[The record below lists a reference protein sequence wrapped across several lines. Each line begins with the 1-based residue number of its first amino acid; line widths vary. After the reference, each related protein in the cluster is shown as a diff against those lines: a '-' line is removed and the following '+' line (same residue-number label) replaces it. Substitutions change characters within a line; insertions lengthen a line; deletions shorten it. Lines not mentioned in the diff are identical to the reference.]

1 MRKAAAC
8 GLLILLVSMVLPL
21 VRGLSDIQAATPT
34 AITKLKPLYLTTDLV
49 DNGKARVVIVAPA
62 GVRYRDSIVLLRGR
76 IRALSGVEIPV
87 ISDNEM
93 PEALLRRTHV
103 IALGNMASNRFIEHL
118 YRQWQVILDPAYP
131 GKGGYVVRSLHNPYG
146 TGRNVIFIGGS
157 DDAGVAAAAD
167 AFGRLLKKPKN
178 GTLSVGRLMEIRL
191 GQGMNPPTI
200 GAFMPKWQVFSWND
214 SWRKTSTGRETG
226 YPPASTFG
234 WNPISVAGAL
244 YYMTGKK
251 EYLDCFKELAMPDS
265 GNIPLANRTDSA
277 FTDPLDPLVK
287 NYHYRSHLVDRV
299 FDLIE
304 ESPLFSNE
312 ERLHITNKLL
322 AHQVEYDPKNTY
334 TAPNGDRHGL
344 WHLMNIYTGSRY
356 FATYYPDPVWNKRIE
371 NVRTSFRSF
380 IGNSTWGERDTLY
393 WVSTSLEPVFEFF
406 LMDGYDEFIRS
417 GTAKTMLN
425 ALGVLMT
432 GDEVDDF
439 NKYLSMGL
447 LLRAAHMTGDSRYL
461 WMLRQAGFD
470 LDVFRIGQSYRPSQS
485 GEPKPPADLLGRIAV
500 APLAEKD
507 RVSSGTTVPAGEGFQ
522 ILSWRAGLEKYDDY
536 LLLDGFEGLGRHPY
550 QVNTL
555 LRLRMFGG
563 KNVLSGY
570 DNGLNVWFNG
580 MSGAHVAR
588 SAALRERLAGDD
600 FAYLHTEVPDMPGSR
615 WKRHILALKGEGAI
629 VVDRLIPLE
638 TGRFDVV
645 SSWQMGGKVKNPG
658 APSRRMVSGNGT
670 GFCSAEHPYQQLN
683 DTLVQAKVSRELDPS
698 EAMSLATIFFKEM
711 NPKAISALRNGG
723 YLVSGARTAFVGVGD
738 RRDASLS
745 VSAEFCWL
753 EENRILLDGATE
765 LIVQGVPVFRSDRPV
780 ALMWDLVGGTVRVDA
795 TGPGTISLG
804 NGIRTVASGKQVFA
818 GVPSPAGLDRRLAAI
833 FPALDTEVV
842 DPMSPAGN
850 LVPQATGWL
859 PSWEVVLGG
868 KISAIEAVFGPAESG
883 FWVASQENQAAALV
897 RIDGKGKVLRRI
909 QQPGEILSLRS
920 AKSPGQ
926 SRAFGVL
933 AGFRD
938 DTLRAFSGSGKEL
951 WSVRTSLHPSFIIGD
966 RYDAPWFTD
975 PNPPNNKSGVY
986 SILVGDLWGT
996 GKEEIAAGRPCT
1008 VEFRAL
1014 DGRLK
1019 GRTAT
1024 RWGDNTF
1031 LAVPD
1036 TPGKG
1041 GSTARLLAGKGYT
1054 GNPQLSGIGPDYRN
1068 VSDSLFAAISPDFT
1082 QMHAWLQRGMSGLET
1097 ADLDGDGTDEV
1108 VYTLS
1113 GHWNELRV
1121 YEGSG
1126 AIRWMKFFGP
1136 DKAGGT
1142 FMSALHLADL
1152 DGDGLKEILTG
1163 TKTGWLHVFDRR
1175 GNLLWQRRF
1184 DSGVTAL
1191 TAPGDTQR
1199 VAVGCEDGSLLLLDG
1214 AGNTLAAAHLDG
1226 AVRTLVNTP
1235 RGVIAGSEKGLV
1247 RAYPLS
1253 P

>member
-1 MRKAAAC
+1 MQRIAVSLTLIFALVLFAGPSPTHAAFPEIQR
-8 GLLILLVSMVLPL
+8 LKNLHLETTLVKNGAP
-21 VRGLSDIQAATPT
+21 AA
-34 AITKLKPLYLTTDLV
+34 
-49 DNGKARVVIVAPA
+49 VIVAPKTGFLGTQA
-62 GVRYRDSIVLLRGR
+62 NQIAAKIHSLTGATL
-76 IRALSGVEIPV
+76 EI
-87 ISDNEM
+87 ISDQTA
-93 PEALLRRTHV
+93 PEEVLKGRNV
-103 IALGNMASNRFIEHL
+103 IALGNMANNHFIEHL
-118 YRQWQVILDPAYP
+118 YRQWQVILDPTYP

-146 TGRNVIFIGGS
+146 TGRNVIFVGGS

-178 GTLSVGRLMEIRL
+178 GTLSMGRLMEIRL

-214 SWRKTSTGRETG
+214 SWRKTATGRETG
-226 YPPASTFG
+226 YPSASVFG
-234 WNPISVAGAL
+234 WNPISVAGIL
-244 YYMTGKK
+244 YYLTGKK
-251 EYLDCFKELAMPDS
+251 EYLDCFKELAMPDP

-287 NYHYRSHLVDRV
+287 NDHYRSHLVDRV

-312 ERLHITNKLL
+312 ERLFITNKLL

-334 TAPNGDRHGL
+334 TAPNGDRHAL

-356 FATYYPDPVWNKRIE
+356 FATYYPDPVWEQRIE

-380 IGNSTWGERDTLY
+380 LGNPTWADRDTLY
-393 WVSTSLEPVFEFF
+393 WVSTGLEPTFEFF

-417 GTAKTMLN
+417 GTAQTMLN
-425 ALGVLMT
+425 ALEVLMT

-447 LLRAAHMTGDSRYL
+447 LHRAAHMTGDSRYL
-461 WMLRQAGFD
+461 WMLRQTGFD
-470 LDVFRIGQSYRPSQS
+470 WAVFRIGQSYRPSVT
-485 GEPKPPADLLGRIAV
+485 GEPKPPADRAGRIAV

-507 RVSSGTTVPAGEGFQ
+507 RTSSGTTAPAGEGFQ
-522 ILSWRAGLEKYDDY
+522 VLSWRTGLEKYDDY

-600 FAYLHTEVPDMPGSR
+600 FAYLHTEVPDMPGSS

-658 APSRRMVSGNGT
+658 APSRRMVSANGT
-670 GFCSAEHPYQQLN
+670 GFCSAEQLYEQLS

-698 EAMSLATIFFKEM
+698 ETLSLATIFFKDK
-711 NPKAISALRNGG
+711 NPKAISSLRNGG
-723 YLVSGARTAFVGVGD
+723 YLVSGARTAFVGVGQ
-738 RRDASLS
+738 RRDTSLS
-745 VSAEFCWL
+745 VTAEFCWL
-753 EENRILLDGATE
+753 EEKRILLDGATE

-780 ALMWDLVGGTVRVDA
+780 TLLWDLVGGTVRVDA
-795 TGPGTISLG
+795 AGPGAISLG
-804 NGIRTVASGKQVFA
+804 NGIRSVASGEQVFA
-818 GVPSPAGLDRRLAAI
+818 GVPSPAGLDRGLAAI
-833 FPALDTEVV
+833 FPALEAELA
-842 DPMSPAGN
+842 DPSLREGN
-850 LVPQATGWL
+850 DVAQPTGWQ
-859 PSWEVVLGG
+859 PSWENELGG
-868 KISAIEAVFGPAESG
+868 QITAIETVRWPAESG
-883 FWVASQENQAAALV
+883 FWVVSQENQAATLV
-897 RIDGKGKVLRRI
+897 RIDGNGTVLRRI

-920 AKSPGQ
+920 AASPGQ

-938 DTLRAFSGSGKEL
+938 DYLRAWSDSGKGL

-975 PNPPNNKSGVY
+975 PRPPNNKSGVY
-986 SILVGDLWGT
+986 SILAGDLWGT

-1019 GRTAT
+1019 GRTPT
-1024 RWGDNTF
+1024 RWGDNTS
-1031 LAVPD
+1031 LAVLAAS
-1036 TPGKG
+1036 GKR
-1041 GSTARLLAGKGYT
+1041 GSTPLLLAGKGYT
-1054 GNPQLSGIGPDYRN
+1054 GNPQLSGIGSDYKN
-1068 VSDSLFAAISPDFT
+1068 VSDSLFAAISSDFT
-1082 QMHAWLQRGMSGLET
+1082 QMHAWLQRGVSGLET
-1097 ADLDGDGTDEV
+1097 ADLDGDGSDEV

-1142 FMSALHLADL
+1142 FMSALQLADL
-1152 DGDGLKEILTG
+1152 DGDGLKEILAG
-1163 TKTGWLHVFDRR
+1163 TKMGWLHVFDRR

-1184 DSGVTAL
+1184 DSGIAAL
-1191 TAPGDTQR
+1191 TARGDTQR

-1214 AGNTLAAAHLDG
+1214 AGNILAAGNLGG
-1226 AVRTLVNTP
+1226 AVRRVVNTP
-1235 RGVIAGSEKGLV
+1235 RGVIAGSATGLV
-1247 RAYPLS
+1247 RAYPHL